1 VRRFSYLDSVTIGS
15 RYTVRGFD
23 GETLLAGS
31 RGFYWRNEL
40 QVPIAQTGLSAY
52 AGLDYGRV
60 WGPEPVAL
68 VGTQLAGAVI
78 GVKGSVTTRFGGYGY
93 DLFAGTPVYKPSGF
107 PTARVTLGFQVTAQF

>member
-1 VRRFSYLDSVTIGS
+1 MRRFSYLDSVTIGS

-60 WGPEPVAL
+60 WGQSRLPWLARSSPV
-68 VGTQLAGAVI
+68 Q
-78 GVKGSVTTRFGGYGY
+78 
-93 DLFAGTPVYKPSGF
+93 
-107 PTARVTLGFQVTAQF
+107 